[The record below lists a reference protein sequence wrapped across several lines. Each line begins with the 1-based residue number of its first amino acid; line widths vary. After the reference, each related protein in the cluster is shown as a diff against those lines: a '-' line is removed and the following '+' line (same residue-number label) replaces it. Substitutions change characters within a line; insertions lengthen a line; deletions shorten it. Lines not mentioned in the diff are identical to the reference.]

1 MSAKFKYFLIVLLL
15 SSVTAWAQ
23 THKATKASASADW
36 KDVDSAIGRAGQD
49 QPDGTHK
56 YALPRKDLNVTLN
69 GVQIKAGLALG
80 SWVAFKPAANG
91 NSMVMGDIVL
101 TEDEVAPV
109 MEVLQTGGIKITALH
124 NHLIGELPRVM
135 YMHIHGMGNAAS
147 LGNAIHVAIATT
159 KTPEAGVPAAA
170 PELDIDTKQIDQILG
185 HTGKNNGGIYQVGVQ
200 RAEHI
205 TEAGMSIPNSMG
217 VATALNFQ
225 PTGDGKAAITGDFVL
240 LAKEV
245 NPVIKA
251 LRENGIA
258 VTALHSHMLDE
269 QPRLFFMHFWANDDA
284 LKLAKGLRAALDQT
298 NSAKK

>member
-15 SSVTAWAQ
+15 SSVTTWAQ